1 MAGESNYKQKYME
14 RRAKYMNAVDVAFRL
29 GFEEGSKQSQ
39 VDQANQQMQD
49 ANAKEQAMAGA
60 QPGAPGAEGGKPN
73 NNGAAGTPDQGT
85 SPDKSGAP
93 SVQPNPIEPVPQASP
108 TGAPMKESENPEGS
122 ELDQYIAKLESM
134 LNKGEA
140 QPEDMK
146 KSLEEI
152 KNFSAQLKKA
162 AADRKMYAELAKS
175 AAVIPEIAKAL
186 HKPAFKF
193 GVQAA
198 HNLNTTA
205 KSAVTMHHKI
215 VNDIME
221 KWEKEESKA
230 GKDILSALSVEGV
243 TKD

>member
-1 MAGESNYKQKYME
+1 MAGEVNYKAKYME
-14 RRAKYMNAVDVAFRL
+14 LRAKYMNAVDVAFRL
-29 GFEEGSKQSQ
+29 GFEEGAKQSQ

-49 ANAKEQAMAGA
+49 AQAKEQAMAGG
-60 QPGAPGAEGGKPN
+60 QPGEGAPQN
-73 NNGAAGTPDQGT
+73 NNGAAGTPDQGAA
-85 SPDKSGAP
+85 PDKSGAP
-93 SVQPNPIEPVPQASP
+93 SIQPAGAEGVPPASP

-122 ELDQYIAKLESM
+122 ELDQHIAKLESM
-134 LNKGEA
+134 LHKGEA
-140 QPEDMK
+140 SEDLKNSLEALKVIRTDMKFRAEMK
-146 KSLEEI
+146 KS
-152 KNFSAQLKKA
+152 A
-162 AADRKMYAELAKS
+162 AA
-175 AAVIPEIAKAL
+175 IPEIAKAM

-193 GVQAA
+193 GVQAS
-198 HNLNTTA
+198 HNLSTTA